1 MNVKEF
7 KKKAIIYL
15 GFLWFSLTLWPFYL
29 IGAHEY
35 NDTPIQDPMI
45 AILLLSG
52 FTICCIGYLLLLI
65 DAHKTYGKKIFL
77 IGLTLPFPTVFT
89 TLLCLFFAAHLMR
102 MTCFYVENY
111 RTFVK
116 HNKAL
121 DESEKR
127 QM

>member
-1 MNVKEF
+1 VSTL
-7 KKKAIIYL
+7 L
-15 GFLWFSLTLWPFYL
+15 GEVHPVV
-29 IGAHEY
+29 
-35 NDTPIQDPMI
+35 

-52 FTICCIGYLLLLI
+52 FTICCIGYLLLFI

-77 IGLTLPFPTVFT
+77 IGLTLPFPTVFIT
-89 TLLCLFFAAHLMR
+89 IFCLLSAAHLMR

-111 RTFVK
+111 RAFVE

-127 QM
+127 QI